1 MPTPNND
8 IAILSARLSICH
20 VSVLCRNG
28 LTYHHTLLST
38 CEPNHSSCKIFQ
50 RGSTPKGTRRKRKD
64 RSSKPERPRAGV
76 ASYEPPFPQAR
87 DLREYCNLLIWVR
100 GEDPAAWRIRLH
112 SSYSKQHLVFCCLWS
127 DRTRVG
133 VTPTNIPF
141 PGTSLPSE
149 TNCYIM
155 LFAANNKPSFT
166 LTKVFI
172 FIVGSPLQQES
183 SATTRARKLEYRLAS
198 SSK

>member
-38 CEPNHSSCKIFQ
+38 CEPNRSSCKIFQ

-112 SSYSKQHLVFCCLWS
+112 SSYSKQHLVFLLSLIWPDPCGCNPDQHPLP
-127 DRTRVG
+127 RY
-133 VTPTNIPF
+133 VTAQWNQLLYYVIR
-141 PGTSLPSE
+141 S
-149 TNCYIM
+149 
-155 LFAANNKPSFT
+155 
-166 LTKVFI
+166 
-172 FIVGSPLQQES
+172 
-183 SATTRARKLEYRLAS
+183 
-198 SSK
+198 